1 MSNTNNFDW
10 VNWKWQKN
18 NQYFTIFFKET
29 LYSDDEQYNFLNINN
44 LKLNI
49 YYGNATIDKSE
60 PDLIF
65 KNDNSYVV
73 FILITMEYLMV
84 MKFLEIQMNNIY
96 NKEGITIDRDQ
107 KGNYINLNKIK
118 IIEKKKPIMKQA
130 KSKVKIKNTF
140 KIQNNTNK
148 IKNETLIPNY
158 YQPFYQQS
166 LYNLEKTIINPKNIS
181 IIKDSTHSISKDYSI
196 NDYLRDY
203 EQEKLEKKNKSSN
216 IKVFKMGTCY
226 ANMTIIQSNPGLAY
240 KLNLIKYHAYVASL
254 YPKFYGTTPKKYP
267 PEYYMSSYDRIL
279 KPIQEVKPLT

>member
-1 MSNTNNFDW
+1 MSNTNNLIESIEMAE
-10 VNWKWQKN
+10 N

-73 FILITMEYLMV
+73 LFNYNGIPNGNEV
-84 MKFLEIQMNNIY
+84 LEIQMNNIY